1 MVNDEFLFS
10 LLNIRI
16 KKTKLWIKTNIS
28 KTMGTIK
35 RKGKV
40 GGPKS
45 IFSCEFKI
53 SHEKSLFILYFDHLL
68 FNFIF
73 HGQILTN

>member
-1 MVNDEFLFS
+1 
-10 LLNIRI
+10 
-16 KKTKLWIKTNIS
+16 
-28 KTMGTIK
+28 MGTIK